1 MTRNEI
7 LEDWAWLFNNVAET
21 LGSFESEED
30 ITDFVTCKIE
40 SILATSKQ
48 YIDVDGEH
56 RIK

>member
-1 MTRNEI
+1 MTRNDI

-48 YIDVDGEH
+48 YTDVDGEC
-56 RIK
+56 